1 MPEAEAIARQ
11 MRGDGAE
18 RYQLSAARWSPP
30 QAVAV
35 RPSGFREASRAPS
48 SSNLIALARVQMA
61 TGQAAA
67 ALARIETW
75 LEDAPRRF
83 RWCFAPRA
91 KLRGEGQ
98 AEYARGYFERPVKA

>member
-1 MPEAEAIARQ
+1 

-18 RYQLSAARWSPP
+18 RYQLSAA
-30 QAVAV
+30 VAAAAG
-35 RPSGFREASRAPS
+35 RSGEAERLYREAFARAPT

-75 LEDAPRRF
+75 LKTRPDD
-83 RWCFAPRA
+83 FAALRTAGEAAVRPGGWRLRA
-91 KLRGEGQ
+91 
-98 AEYARGYFERPVKA
+98 AISSAS